1 MKLTPLDIKKQ
12 EFKKVLRG
20 YDPVE
25 VDSFLDMM
33 SNEFADLL
41 RQSKEMS
48 GQLVEFE
55 TQLRDYRQ
63 MEKTLQQTLMQAQEA
78 SGRSIEN
85 SRKEGQL
92 IIQEAELKANQLL
105 DRARMDLSRTKEE
118 ISNFRSKKGINR
130 QRLKVLL
137 NSEMDLIKALE
148 VDDDE
153 LTKDLSREA
162 RRFQASVD
170 GHRDQRPCRCR
181 EHTNLCGHFCSYRRS
196 AWRQRTLLPGQMGR
210 AICPV
215 ETKTDE
221 PREAE

>member
-1 MKLTPLDIKKQ
+1 MKEASMKLTPLDIKKQ

-41 RQSKEMS
+41 KQCKDMNQ
-48 GQLVEFE
+48 QLVEFD
-55 TQLRDYRQ
+55 TQLREYRQ

-85 SRKEGQL
+85 SRKEAQL

-105 DRARMDLSRTKEE
+105 DRARMDLLRTKEE
-118 ISNFRSKKGINR
+118 IANLRSKKESIVS
-130 QRLKVLL
+130 RLKVLL
-137 NSEMDLIKALE
+137 NSELELIKALE

-153 LTKDLSREA
+153 LSKDLSKG
-162 RRFQASVD
+162 S
-170 GHRDQRPCRCR
+170 GRDAF
-181 EHTNLCGHFCSYRRS
+181 E
-196 AWRQRTLLPGQMGR
+196 
-210 AICPV
+210 I
-215 ETKTDE
+215 DE
-221 PREAE
+221 IIKKL

>member
-41 RQSKEMS
+41 KQCKDMNQ
-48 GQLVEFE
+48 QLVEFD

-85 SRKEGQL
+85 SRKEAQL

-105 DRARMDLSRTKEE
+105 DRARMDLLRTKEE
-118 ISNFRSKKGINR
+118 ISNLRSKKESIVS
-130 QRLKVLL
+130 RLKVLL
-137 NSEMDLIKALE
+137 NSELELIKALE

-153 LTKDLSREA
+153 LSRDLSKG
-162 RRFQASVD
+162 SGKD
-170 GHRDQRPCRCR
+170 GI
-181 EHTNLCGHFCSYRRS
+181 E
-196 AWRQRTLLPGQMGR
+196 
-210 AICPV
+210 I
-215 ETKTDE
+215 DE
-221 PREAE
+221 IMKKL